1 MIGCILQARMS
12 STRFPGKIMMTVKNR
27 PIIDYVITQ
36 LQYSKN
42 IEQIVIA
49 TTNNQIDDILIEYA
63 KKKLIPIF
71 RGSEEDVLD
80 RYYNCAKKFNFSSI
94 VRITSDNPL
103 VDPEIIDNAI
113 EKFKSGDFDFISTEH
128 PPTLPQG

>member
-63 KKKLIPIF
+63 KKKLIPI
-71 RGSEEDVLD
+71 
-80 RYYNCAKKFNFSSI
+80 K
-94 VRITSDNPL
+94 
-103 VDPEIIDNAI
+103 
-113 EKFKSGDFDFISTEH
+113 
-128 PPTLPQG
+128 

>member
-49 TTNNQIDDILIEYA
+49 TTNNQIDDILIE
-63 KKKLIPIF
+63 
-71 RGSEEDVLD
+71 
-80 RYYNCAKKFNFSSI
+80 
-94 VRITSDNPL
+94 
-103 VDPEIIDNAI
+103 
-113 EKFKSGDFDFISTEH
+113 
-128 PPTLPQG
+128 

>member
-49 TTNNQIDDILIEYA
+49 TPNNQIDDILIE
-63 KKKLIPIF
+63 
-71 RGSEEDVLD
+71 
-80 RYYNCAKKFNFSSI
+80 
-94 VRITSDNPL
+94 
-103 VDPEIIDNAI
+103 
-113 EKFKSGDFDFISTEH
+113 
-128 PPTLPQG
+128 